1 MTWWA
6 VRIGDKPADE
16 NHHFGHGKMESM
28 AALFEV
34 LLLFCAAGWIAFEA
48 GRRLLGE
55 PHAIEGAPIAIALL
69 AASIVIDFWR
79 VRALRRV
86 AKATRSP
93 ALEAD
98 ALHFLSDM
106 MASGVVLVGMM
117 FVTYGY
123 TTADAIAALVVA
135 CFILTA
141 AVRLGTRTFSSL
153 VDAAPAGDGPAI
165 SYLVS
170 QIPEV
175 VAVERTRV
183 RMAGATLFVELT
195 IAVSRALP
203 LDRVAALKAQVIEAV
218 RRKFL
223 NAEVTI
229 TTEPR
234 AVDETIET
242 RIRVIAANQGA
253 AVHRITIQRVDERLS
268 ISLDLEVAADLSVTE
283 AHDIASELETA
294 ISEELGPAT
303 EIDTHIEPMRGSC
316 LRADEVSAEQT
327 RALQEALSSAAG
339 QTGTVRHVHDVRV
352 RKTDL
357 GLIVNFHC
365 EVPPEMA
372 VTEAHEAVDE
382 LERRVRSLHPEVMRV
397 IGHTEPQV
405 LIT

>member
-1 MTWWA
+1 MNQKERVALVSMLSSGALAISKFAIGFLTGSIGLISEGVHSTSDFVATVMTWWA

-86 AKATRSP
+86 AKATGSP

-123 TTADAIAALVVA
+123 ATADAIAALVVA

-153 VDAAPAGDGPAI
+153 VDAAPAEDGPAI
-165 SYLVS
+165 SSLVS

-175 VAVERTRV
+175 AAVERTRL

-203 LDRVAALKAQVIEAV
+203 LDRVAALKAQVARKSTLTLKVPKSGGVSLYGLGRYPITMYQAQWLKVLAMSVQRRPRRGLRSPPRVEAS
-218 RRKFL
+218 
-223 NAEVTI
+223 
-229 TTEPR
+229 
-234 AVDETIET
+234 
-242 RIRVIAANQGA
+242 GA
-253 AVHRITIQRVDERLS
+253 AAHS
-268 ISLDLEVAADLSVTE
+268 SL
-283 AHDIASELETA
+283 
-294 ISEELGPAT
+294 
-303 EIDTHIEPMRGSC
+303 
-316 LRADEVSAEQT
+316 
-327 RALQEALSSAAG
+327 
-339 QTGTVRHVHDVRV
+339 
-352 RKTDL
+352 
-357 GLIVNFHC
+357 
-365 EVPPEMA
+365 
-372 VTEAHEAVDE
+372 
-382 LERRVRSLHPEVMRV
+382 
-397 IGHTEPQV
+397 
-405 LIT
+405 